1 MPEATAP
8 VRPLVAV
15 VEDDPVLGPALAQR
29 LRLEGFDALLCATG
43 AEAAAKVP
51 KARPDALLCDIRLPD
66 VSGED
71 LFRRLLPDLGSAT
84 VLFMT
89 AFGDIGQAIR
99 LTRAGAD
106 DYLAKPFDTEAL
118 IARLRATL
126 RPRAAKAER
135 AADAPAS
142 PAMRRA
148 LDVLRRAARVDS
160 PILLTGETGVGKE
173 VAARLVHA
181 EGPAADRP
189 FVAVNCAAIPDQLA
203 DSQLFGH
210 EKGSFTGAAD
220 RHVGVF
226 EEAADGTLFLDEV
239 GELPAALQAKLLR
252 VLQERRFRR
261 VGGTAD
267 LPFRARLVSATN
279 TDLEQ
284 AVAEGRFRRD
294 LLFRLDVIGVRIP
307 PLRERTEEIAPLIDR
322 FAADCAARFGT
333 AAPTPSEAALAA
345 AAAHDWP
352 GNVRELRNRV
362 ERAVALAAGQRI
374 EASDL
379 FPERRLSADED
390 ATPTLAK
397 VREEAE
403 RRHIAA
409 VLARTGGGVQEAAAL
424 LGVSRTTLW
433 EKMRR
438 YGLGADGDG

>member
-1 MPEATAP
+1 MPERNGPA
-8 VRPLVAV
+8 RPLVAV

-29 LRLEGFDALLCATG
+29 LRLEGFDALLCTTG

-106 DYLAKPFDTEAL
+106 DYLAKPFDVEAL
-118 IARLRATL
+118 VARLRATL

-148 LDVLRRAARVDS
+148 LDVLRRAAKVDS
-160 PILLTGETGVGKE
+160 PVLLTGETGVGKE

-181 EGPAADRP
+181 ESAAADRP
-189 FVAVNCAAIPDQLA
+189 FVAVNCAAIPEQLA

-210 EKGSFTGAAD
+210 ERGSFTGAAD
-220 RHVGVF
+220 RHVGVL

-239 GELPAALQAKLLR
+239 GELPAPLQAKLLR

-261 VGGTAD
+261 VGGAAD

-279 TDLEQ
+279 ADLGQ
-284 AVAEGRFRRD
+284 AVADGRFRRD

-307 PLRERTEEIAPLIDR
+307 PLRERSEEIAPLLDR
-322 FAADCAARFGT
+322 FAADCAARFGIE
-333 AAPTPSEAALAA
+333 APTPSEAALAA

-397 VREEAE
+397 VREDAE

>member
-1 MPEATAP
+1 
-8 VRPLVAV
+8 
-15 VEDDPVLGPALAQR
+15 VLGPALAQR
-29 LRLEGFDALLCATG
+29 LRLEGFATLLCATG
-43 AEAAAKVP
+43 AEAAEKVP

-118 IARLRATL
+118 IARLRARL
-126 RPRAAKAER
+126 RPRAGKAVR
-135 AADAPAS
+135 GADDPAS

-160 PILLTGETGVGKE
+160 PVLLTGETGVGKE
-173 VAARLVHA
+173 VAARLLHA
-181 EGPAADRP
+181 EGPAAGRP
-189 FVAVNCAAIPDQLA
+189 FVAVNCAAIPDRLA

-220 RHVGVF
+220 RHAGVF

-239 GELPAALQAKLLR
+239 GELPPPLQAKLLR
-252 VLQERRFRR
+252 VLEERRFRR

-279 TDLEQ
+279 ADLET
-284 AVAEGRFRRD
+284 AAAEGRFRRD

-307 PLRERTEEIAPLIDR
+307 SLRERAEEIGPLIAR
-322 FAADCAARFGT
+322 FAADCAARFGLPGP
-333 AAPTPSEAALAA
+333 APRPTGGALAA

-362 ERAVALAAGQRI
+362 ERAVALAAGPWI

-379 FPERRLSADED
+379 FPERRLSADGDE
-390 ATPTLAK
+390 TPTLAR

-409 VLARTGGGVQEAAAL
+409 VLARTGGAVREAAAL

-438 YGLGADGDG
+438 YGLGADGGG